1 MATYNLK
8 FNKDDSVIRHLII
21 GLLADLNKKVSFYR
35 QLDNDNRIE
44 VDVPFYY
51 SVTGDDNFLRDSFL
65 FSTANG
71 LDCAPEP
78 DKADGNYDKV
88 PRGVLNLTSMTV
100 DPSKLVNK
108 RNVGHYSKMT
118 DQNLLKGYRAEFE
131 MIPITCSVDV
141 EIILS
146 SLLDIFKCTEQL
158 IKKLYKS
165 NQYNVEVGHLN
176 EGLYRVAAYYAMPDD
191 YGKENPIEYGF
202 EDKGTYKLTFSL
214 DINSSIPSID
224 FGTEMKES
232 NRLFGIT
239 GTVTDPQDPSPNPAT
254 QTGSSRNTGLNI

>member
-35 QLDNDNRIE
+35 QVSETERVE
-44 VDVPFYY
+44 VDIAFYY
-51 SVTGDDNFLRDSFL
+51 SITGDDNFLRDHFL

-78 DKADGNYDKV
+78 EKAEGNYDKV
-88 PRGVLNLTSMTV
+88 PRGVLNLSSMTV

-108 RNVGHYSKMT
+108 RNVGQYSKMT
-118 DQNLLKGYRAEFE
+118 DQNVLESYRAEFE

-165 NQYNVEVGHLN
+165 NQYNVEVGHLK
-176 EGLYRVAAYYAMPDD
+176 EGLYRIAAYYAMPDD

-202 EDKGTYKLTFSL
+202 DDKGTYKLTFSL
-214 DINSSIPSID
+214 DINSFIPSID
-224 FGTEMKES
+224 FSTEMS
-232 NRLFGIT
+232 AGTRVFGF
-239 GTVTDPQDPSPNPAT
+239 
-254 QTGSSRNTGLNI
+254 QTSIQGVEGLGGLNPGHDGAEC